1 MTNISLSS
9 LGTCLL
15 AVILNLTAF
24 GQKMDNV
31 LSQTIR
37 YPKEARDNKIEEI
50 VYVSLDIDEKGAM
63 RSYEILQ
70 SPNYILAEE
79 VNRSFDLIQKTWKNK
94 ILEDRRFDQKYLV
107 ILEFNLN
114 ADNSKVHAIFDQ
126 TKKAISS
133 GKNEEAL
140 YLLEQCIRLNPYNQL
155 YFSTRSN
162 LYRDLG
168 KIEESQLDL
177 LRSRKL
183 KNELLSHLI
192 ISGYSL

>member
-1 MTNISLSS
+1 MNNIPLSS
-9 LGTCLL
+9 LCTCLL

-31 LSQTIR
+31 LVQTIR

-50 VYVSLDIDEKGAM
+50 VYISLDIDEKGAM

-79 VNRSFDLIQKTWKNK
+79 VNRSFDLIQKAWKNK

-126 TKKAISS
+126 AKKAISS

-140 YLLEQCIRLNPYNQL
+140 YLLEQCIKLNPYNQL